1 MAMTLKPAKGTPSKR
16 KFSQNL
22 LVIGLVVAL
31 ILTVMITNT
40 ISSAA
45 LKDIVYI
52 AVLRESLPKDGVI
65 TSIDQFEKV
74 EMMAME
80 YERQG
85 ISKREDG
92 TTRREVILWDD
103 LPRIIESGGAYAG
116 VYIPAGRPVYYSDLS
131 MTGTQKNSYLYTMDG
146 ELLKLNVTGGEFGEM
161 IVPGDKVNIRIT
173 YETED
178 YSLPTEEEYLNQV
191 NAGIEID
198 RTVTVTE
205 MLFSECSILDMLNGS
220 GESIFD
226 LYYELLSMP
235 ETERKEII
243 TSDSFKS
250 RTTPTN
256 VLICVTA
263 EEADRYAKVG
273 NKGGDYLITLLPRDG
288 TSEIL
293 SALDELKV
301 GFARD

>member
-1 MAMTLKPAKGTPSKR
+1 MAMTLRPAKGPQSKR

-40 ISSAA
+40 VSSMA
-45 LKDIVYI
+45 LKDVVYI

-65 TSIDQFEKV
+65 TSVDQFEKV

-85 ISKREDG
+85 VVKRADG
-92 TTRREVILWDD
+92 STRREVILWDD
-103 LPRIIESGGAYAG
+103 LPRIIEGGGAYAG

-131 MTGTQKNSYLYTMDG
+131 STGTQKNSYLYTMDG
-146 ELLKLNVTGGEFGEM
+146 ELLKLNVTGGEFGDM
-161 IVPGDKVNIRIT
+161 IVPGDKVNIRLT
-173 YETED
+173 YETQD
-178 YSLPTEEEYLNQV
+178 YTLPTDAEYQSMMG
-191 NAGIEID
+191 AGAEID
-198 RTVTVTE
+198 RTITVTE

-226 LYYELLSMP
+226 LYYELLSLP
-235 ETERKEII
+235 ETERKAIV
-243 TSDSFKS
+243 TSDDFKS
-250 RTTPTN
+250 RVSPTN

-263 EEADRYAKVG
+263 EEADRYAQIG
-273 NKGGDYLITLLPRDG
+273 GKGGDYLITLLPRDG

-293 SALDELKV
+293 SVLDELKV